1 MGCMCPRARA
11 DYQVLYEGLVMPIS
25 PYVLSDEH
33 LMLDGENLAYDQRL
47 VSPRAV
53 IELALL
59 PHRGAWQ
66 SRGEVRSE
74 SA

>member
-1 MGCMCPRARA
+1 MGCMCPSARA
-11 DYQVLYEGLVMPIS
+11 DYQVLSEGLVMPIS

-33 LMLDGENLAYDQRL
+33 LILDGENLAYDQRL

-53 IELALL
+53 IKLVLL

>member
-1 MGCMCPRARA
+1 
-11 DYQVLYEGLVMPIS
+11 MPIS

>member
-1 MGCMCPRARA
+1 MGCMCPRVRA
-11 DYQVLYEGLVMPIS
+11 DHQVLYEGLVMPIS

-33 LMLDGENLAYDQRL
+33 LILDGENLAYDQRL

-53 IELALL
+53 IKLVLL

-74 SA
+74 PA